1 MYTRDLARRAFLADI
16 VLNALLRQQDRR
28 TQVVRLGLWGAFT
41 RPGVVLRGDRV
52 LVDEAAEPVVHAD
65 RGR

>member
-1 MYTRDLARRAFLADI
+1 MLSTG
-16 VLNALLRQQDRR
+16 R
-28 TQVVRLGLWGAFT
+28 TSASNSGLWGAFT

-65 RGR
+65 RGG